1 MTDSAYQFADRT
13 KWMKASII
21 REILKVSSQPNV
33 ISFAGGLPSADTF
46 PIPEV
51 KAALDETLA
60 TDGARS
66 LQYFVTEG
74 HPGLKGYLC
83 DWLAKTQNI
92 ICSPEEM
99 ILTNGS
105 QQALDLIGKIFIN
118 PGDSILVED
127 PTYLG
132 AIQSFNPYQP
142 KYITVSL
149 QDDGMDEAQFA
160 KALATNPVRMIY
172 TVPTFQ
178 NPSGITTSLRKRETI
193 LELAARRNIPVIEDD
208 PYSRLRFR
216 GKEMPSLFSLSKRG
230 GVILLGTFSKI
241 LSPGIRLGYLI
252 ADKNVIQQIV
262 YAKQAT
268 DLQTNTLVQYAV
280 YHYCRQGNLE
290 KHIPL
295 IIRNYASKATVMTEA
310 MRELFPKE
318 VQFVEPEGGMFVW
331 CRLPAPMRAAELF
344 KLAIAKNV
352 AFVEGSVFHANG
364 GGENTLRLNFTNS
377 SPDDIRIGIARLAEA
392 IRALSGK

>member
-1 MTDSAYQFADRT
+1 MNCDYQFADRT

-21 REILKVSSQPNV
+21 REILKVASQPNV

-51 KAALDETLA
+51 KAALDEALA
-60 TDGARS
+60 TDGPRC

-74 HPGLKGYLC
+74 HPGLKGYIC

-92 ICSPEEM
+92 VCSPEEM

-118 PGDSILVED
+118 PGDSVLVED

-142 KYITVSL
+142 KYVTVPL
-149 QDDGMDEAQFA
+149 QEDGIEEAQFS
-160 KALATNPVRMIY
+160 KALASNPVRMIY

-178 NPSGITTSLRKRETI
+178 NPSGITTSLRKREMI
-193 LELAARRNIPVIEDD
+193 LELAAQRNIPVVEDD
-208 PYSRLRFR
+208 PYSRLRFK

-252 ADKNVIQQIV
+252 ADKSVIQQII

-295 IIRNYASKATVMTEA
+295 IIRNYAARAAVMTSA
-310 MRELFPKE
+310 MHELFPKE

-331 CRLPAPMRAAELF
+331 CRLPAPMRADELF
-344 KLAIAKNV
+344 KKAIAKNV

-364 GGENTLRLNFTNS
+364 GGENTMRLNFTS
-377 SPDDIRIGIARLAEA
+377 STPDDIRIGSARLAEA
-392 IRALSGK
+392 IRTLSKN